1 MGAVCESTNTG
12 QTHSAR
18 SQSLTVST
26 RQSDIE
32 YTKSVT
38 VTAQDGKVILT
49 ARFGTNKEDEGEEE
63 ERVEVNQGESHT
75 FKERSQDHGTR
86 QSVRKV
92 LSVRAENDGGEV
104 LFERACE
111 EDCSGVHGEIHY
123 TVHGQEKEFRVL
135 ARK

>member
-1 MGAVCESTNTG
+1 MGVPSM
-12 QTHSAR
+12 
-18 SQSLTVST
+18 LPPK
-26 RQSDIE
+26 

-38 VTAQDGKVILT
+38 VTAQDGRFILT

-63 ERVEVNQGESHT
+63 EKVEVKQGDSHT
-75 FKERSQDHGTR
+75 FKERSQDHGTW

-92 LSVRAENDGGEV
+92 VSIRAETEGAEV

-123 TVHGQEKEFRVL
+123 TVHPQEKEFRVL
-135 ARK
+135 ARN

>member
-1 MGAVCESTNTG
+1 MGLTWDTVWSEL
-12 QTHSAR
+12 
-18 SQSLTVST
+18 LTVSP

-32 YTKSVT
+32 RVHAMLPPKYTKSVT

-49 ARFGTNKEDEGEEE
+49 ARFGTNKEEEEEE

-75 FKERSQDHGTR
+75 FKERSQDHGTW

-92 LSVRAENDGGEV
+92 VSVRAETEGGEV

-123 TVHGQEKEFRVL
+123 TVHNQEKEFRVL